1 MNLQMK
7 PQGWSY
13 MSMLTFGALAL
24 VGMRV
29 AEYLVGALP
38 VVMAALPKQ

>member
-1 MNLQMK
+1 MNLQLK

-13 MSMLTFGALAL
+13 VSMLMFGALAL

-29 AEYLVGALP
+29 AEYLAGALP
-38 VVMAALPKQ
+38 AIMAALPKQ